1 MLLENVL
8 ALISTQPECR
18 LLFEYL
24 VQARVHAI
32 NTSHPSIC
40 VNASGLPA
48 ERARSFLGFC
58 EARELRLSGFDL
70 SPFVLCDVLQ

>member
-40 VNASGLPA
+40 VNA
-48 ERARSFLGFC
+48 
-58 EARELRLSGFDL
+58 
-70 SPFVLCDVLQ
+70 